1 MGGHGVILEPDI
13 QDLKTKLTQLIQHPQ
28 REDIVTKLR
37 NAEKNLY
44 SWEIVAS
51 SYHALINKIDIESI
65 PARFS

>member
-37 NAEKNLY
+37 NTEKNLY
-44 SWEIVAS
+44 PWEIVAS